1 LLVSINASL
10 LQSIR
15 LRLGR
20 NINPSFGTTTQV
32 GDLYEAYIFSLVIRA
47 ALNEGAVPE
56 QGGAL
61 TFRDP
66 DDQVTTNLLFR
77 RSPGQIYTTTQ
88 PYTHAVIEFEGK
100 PALEV
105 HVGIKAIGRLKVA
118 RECDIAVLYRD
129 RAIACRTQRRIP
141 KAAEIVL
148 AIECK
153 HVDDLDLNAASE
165 FLGLTGDL
173 RVKESWFFV
182 ASSASE
188 GVARMLANDRKEWHH
203 QVVPGAP
210 NNVNRLMYA
219 LQNSFKNFKAKH

>member
-1 LLVSINASL
+1 MSINAAL

-15 LRLGR
+15 LRLGW

-61 TFRDP
+61 SLRDP
-66 DDQVTTNLLFR
+66 NDSITTNLLFR
-77 RSPGQIYTTTQ
+77 RSPGQIYATTQ

-105 HVGIKAIGRLKVA
+105 HVGIKAIERLKVA

-129 RAIACRTQRRIP
+129 RAFVCRTQRRAP
-141 KAAEIVL
+141 KAADIVL

-153 HVDDLDLNAASE
+153 HVANLELDAASE
-165 FLGLTGDL
+165 FLGLTSDL

-182 ASSASE
+182 ASGNSE

-203 QVVPGAP
+203 GVTPGAT